1 MKFLGLWKTF
11 LAARGRKGKNGR
23 KRARFFKAV
32 AEPHHFFYPLF
43 FAAKQ
48 RENEKEK
55 PRTGRGLV

>member
-1 MKFLGLWKTF
+1 VENFFG
-11 LAARGRKGKNGR
+11 AKGQEQEYGR

-32 AEPHHFFYPLF
+32 AEPHHFFSPLF

-55 PRTGRGLV
+55 PRLAGLFC